1 MDEFPGY
8 LCLTDLLDQDL
19 SSYEYF
25 QTLAPEIQTALRR
38 TPAWGRWRRSRP
50 GRSACGS
57 SENQRCDAARRP
69 GRFPGRCFSMAP
81 CPLFCHAGGGIA
93 RQGLEISPGSV
104 GNR

>member
-25 QTLAPEIQTALRR
+25 QTLAPEIQTALR
-38 TPAWGRWRRSRP
+38 RP

>member
-38 TPAWGRWRRSRP
+38 EAL
-50 GRSACGS
+50 
-57 SENQRCDAARRP
+57 QARAERLREL
-69 GRFPGRCFSMAP
+69 GESKM
-81 CPLFCHAGGGIA
+81 
-93 RQGLEISPGSV
+93 
-104 GNR
+104 